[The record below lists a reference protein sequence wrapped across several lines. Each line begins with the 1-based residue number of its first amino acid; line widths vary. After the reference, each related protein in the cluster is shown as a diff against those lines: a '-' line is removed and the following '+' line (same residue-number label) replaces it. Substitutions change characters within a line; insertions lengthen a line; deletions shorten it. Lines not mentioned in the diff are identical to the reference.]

1 MALGAAEGFTKLVP
15 TVAFAAGPIT
25 SLAGLAWAMKEIA
38 TGSAYAV
45 GWESGAGIAVPD
57 GMAFGG

>member
-1 MALGAAEGFTKLVP
+1 
-15 TVAFAAGPIT
+15 
-25 SLAGLAWAMKEIA
+25 MKEIA